1 MKTENIE
8 IKGKLLTLSTLV
20 TLVTLTTFSYF
31 YKKYLYMKNRKAF
44 LIPTILIIILSSCRV
59 SKIPVS
65 SGQVYSSAESYIDRF
80 KYLAISEMK
89 RTGVPAS
96 ITLAQGLVESD
107 MGRSN
112 LATKANNHFGIKCH
126 DDWTG
131 PVIKQNDDKRNEC
144 FRKYQQPEES
154 YKDHS
159 DFLRSEPR
167 YKSLFSLE
175 ITDYK
180 GWARG
185 LKRSGY
191 ATNPEYAN
199 MLIRKIEEY
208 NLSNYDKGIPVS
220 EKVYN
225 KNDTVPEKQDNR
237 LANNPEKTIGNV
249 NGNYAVT
256 TVRSR
261 VLEKNRIQYI
271 IVKEGDT
278 YESLEKEFQLL
289 RWELPRY
296 NELKPDFKLTAGQI
310 LYLQPKREKAEVGN
324 DFHIASGGETMYGI
338 SQIFGVKLKSLLQMN
353 RMTEGQEPVTG
364 QKIWLRSMK
373 PVQ

>member
-1 MKTENIE
+1 MI
-8 IKGKLLTLSTLV
+8 
-20 TLVTLTTFSYF
+20 
-31 YKKYLYMKNRKAF
+31 NRRSV

-80 KYLAISEMK
+80 KYLAISEMR

-96 ITLAQGLVESD
+96 ITLAQGLIESD

-112 LATKANNHFGIKCH
+112 LASEANNHFGIKCH
-126 DDWTG
+126 DNWKG

-144 FRKYQQPEES
+144 FRKYRQPEES

-167 YKSLFSLE
+167 YKSLFSLD
-175 ITDYK
+175 IMDYK

-185 LKRSGY
+185 LKKAGY

-208 NLSNYDKGIPVS
+208 NLSVYDKGIPVS
-220 EKVYN
+220 EKAYN
-225 KNDTVPEKQDNR
+225 KNDTVPEKQDN
-237 LANNPEKTIGNV
+237 LADNNSEKSIGNV
-249 NGNYAVT
+249 NGNFAVT
-256 TVRSR
+256 AVRSR

-278 YESLEKEFQLL
+278 HESLVKELQLL

-296 NELKPDFKLTAGQI
+296 NELKSDFKLTVGQI

-324 DFHIASGGETMYGI
+324 DFHIASEGETMYGI
-338 SQIFGVKLKSLLQMN
+338 SQIFGIKLKSLLLLN
-353 RMTEGQEPVTG
+353 RMTEGQQPVLG
-364 QKIWLRSMK
+364 QKIWIRSMK